1 MGVKIRQPVK
11 GRGHPWYVYINHN
24 GKRKSVKAGTKA
36 QAEKLKKKTE
46 EAIAADKLGLDDDA
60 STVPTFK
67 EWAEKFMKTYS
78 KQNHKAAT
86 RRSFRGVLDHY
97 LLPEFGNKRLDKIDR
112 DDVKNFLYRLLDTD
126 KKHGEGKLSVSSVKL
141 VKAYMSSIMS
151 EAVDS
156 SKLDT
161 VTANPAAKMGKVF
174 KGKQARKGEINPLS
188 WDEVQE
194 LEAAIKERAPR
205 YWELFLVLLRT
216 GMRLGE
222 AMALKPGDLDFVNGY
237 IRIERNFSGG
247 RITTPKSGKERKV
260 YLTSELREALD
271 SYLTKRKKEAM
282 AKGWGKP
289 PEYLFYNEA
298 GGPLDD
304 SHLRNRIF
312 YKVLEKAKMR
322 RIRIHDL
329 RHTYAS
335 LRLGAGHNIKDI
347 QEQLGH
353 HSVAFTLDVYGH
365 LMKGEHRS
373 QVEELSLPKSPN
385 GKAVNGNE

>member
-1 MGVKIRQPVK
+1 MGVRIRQPVK
-11 GRGHPWYVYINHN
+11 GKGQPWYVYINHR
-24 GKRKSVKAGTKA
+24 GKRKSIKAGTKV

-46 EAIAADKLGLDDDA
+46 EAIAADKLGLDDDT

-67 EWAEKFMKTYS
+67 DWAEKFMKTYS

-112 DDVKNFLYRLLDTD
+112 DDVRNFLYRLLDAD
-126 KKHGEGKLSVSSVKL
+126 KKHGEGKLSVSTVKL

-156 SKLDT
+156 SKLNTIT
-161 VTANPAAKMGKVF
+161 VNPAAKMGKVF
-174 KGKQARKGEINPLS
+174 KGKQANQQEINPLS

-260 YLTSELREALD
+260 YLTGELRKVLD
-271 SYLTKRKKEAM
+271 SYLTWRKRETAR
-282 AKGWGKP
+282 KGWGKP

-373 QVEELSLPKSPN
+373 QVEELSLPVSPN
-385 GKAVNGNE
+385 GKAVNE